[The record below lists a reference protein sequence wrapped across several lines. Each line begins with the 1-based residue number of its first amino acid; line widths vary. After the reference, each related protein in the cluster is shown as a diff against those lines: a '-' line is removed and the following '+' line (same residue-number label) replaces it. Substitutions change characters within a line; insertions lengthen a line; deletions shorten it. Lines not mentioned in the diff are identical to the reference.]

1 MDIKEYFDKN
11 QINEILSFKQDF
23 AVTNLG
29 IGERGFFASLFDG
42 QTIILTSDF
51 VSANTIRLQLESLG
65 KVAKVVSGG
74 YDSPIFVYSQDLS
87 QIKNLLRCVCE
98 FKNKTVDILI
108 VVANA
113 LFQKLPKDLKST
125 HFEIGKNYEFSYLS
139 KLLSNYGYRKVDMV
153 GSEGEYSIRG
163 DIVDI
168 FNLGDQMP
176 TRLSFF
182 DDQLEEIY
190 NFSFEELNKKQN
202 LEKFVLFPCTL
213 FFDTDQD
220 ALFENIKNVDTQ
232 NVVNKNKL
240 AEVKEQVVQEVIRQP
255 NNLKLAWNFVFEQTQ
270 SFLQTLDCD
279 RVIFNEPQT
288 LIQTI
293 NLVDSSNKNTLF
305 NLYENGLV
313 GKIHLNFFANKNDVL
328 KTAGQKIAFENLM
341 GTPLFEPKQT
351 FDFRT
356 FPSKKYVF
364 DYNAL
369 VSDLNLLRNANDI
382 ILFAGDQSTKTNLSN
397 YLIGR
402 GISLS
407 DQNAKSFDKHT
418 IKITEDY
425 LYQSVLVDGYPLLV
439 ATSDLVKKNKSAAKK
454 GKASLFLPK
463 VGDFVVH
470 NFHGIGK
477 CKEIRRIKIGNIERD
492 YFVIEYQKGDI
503 LYLPTEQTDSLSAYV
518 GGEENP
524 TLNKLGGLEFAK
536 LKAKAKAGIK
546 ELAFDLLKLYSERS
560 QIKGFKFAEDDSIQQ
575 AFEDCFEYEET
586 PDQLCA
592 INDIK
597 SDMTSG
603 KIMDRLVCGDVG
615 FGKTEV
621 AFRAIFKAILSGKQ
635 VALLCP
641 TTILAEQ
648 HYKNAKKRFADFMV
662 NVKVINRLV
671 PKNVQNQIVKEVA
684 EGKVDLLIGTH
695 RLLSNDIK
703 FKDLGLLVLDEEQR
717 FGVEAKEKL
726 KNLKNDISVLTL
738 SATPIPRTLHMSLTG
753 IRDISLIETAPKN
766 RLPVQSF
773 VCEYDENVI
782 KDACMKEINRGGQVF
797 IVYNRVETIYD
808 FANKIQALLPD
819 VKIGVAHGQ
828 MSAKTLEDA
837 VLKLYNGEFQ
847 ILIATSLIENGIDIP
862 QANTL
867 IVVDSDKLGLSS
879 LYQLKGRIGRSN
891 ILAYAYFMYKPDKIL
906 TEDALKRLQA
916 ISEFSS
922 MGSGF
927 KIALRDLEIRGAGS
941 VLGSKQ
947 HGHIEKIG
955 YDLYSKMLDDTIKE
969 LEGKQKQEQKEVKI
983 DIKLNSFVPQE
994 YIFEEN
1000 ERIRVYNDISG
1011 LLDTSQAKNYLQKL
1025 EQTYGDVPNEV
1036 DNLCKIAV
1044 IKNLAQQN
1052 NVARV
1057 IINEQTARLYIYKDE
1072 NILCPHLHQKLE
1084 ECKQDFVLKFES
1096 LPIIELVNTQANINA
1111 KVEKIIELLS

>member
-1 MDIKEYFDKN
+1 MNIKENFDKN

-23 AVTNLG
+23 VVTNLG

-51 VSANTIRLQLESLG
+51 VSANTFRMQLESLG

-98 FKNKTVDILI
+98 FKDKTIDILI
-108 VVANA
+108 VVVNA

-125 HFEIGKNYEFSYLS
+125 KFEIGKNYNFAWLS
-139 KLLSNYGYRKVDMV
+139 KLLLNYGYRKVDMV
-153 GSEGEYSIRG
+153 GSEGEFSIRG
-163 DIVDI
+163 DIVDV
-168 FNLGDQMP
+168 FNLGDQIP

-202 LEKFVLFPCTL
+202 IERFVLFPCTL
-213 FFDTDQD
+213 FFDTNQD
-220 ALFENIKNVDTQ
+220 VLIENIKNVDTQ
-232 NVVNKNKL
+232 NAVNKNKL
-240 AEVKEQVVQEVIRQP
+240 AEVKEQVMQEVIRQP
-255 NNLKLAWNFVFEQTQ
+255 NNLKLAWNFVFEQNQ
-270 SFLQTLDCD
+270 SFLQTLDCA

-313 GKIHLNFFANKNDVL
+313 GKIHLDFFAKKDDIL
-328 KTAGQKIAFENLM
+328 KTTGQKIAFSNLI
-341 GTPLFEPKQT
+341 GTPLFESNQT

-356 FPSKKYVF
+356 FTSKKYVF
-364 DYNAL
+364 DYNTL
-369 VSDLNLLRNANDI
+369 VSDINLLRNANDI
-382 ILFAGDQSTKTNLSN
+382 ILFAGDQSTKVNLSN

-402 GISLS
+402 GISIS
-407 DQNAKSFDKHT
+407 DEDTKTFDKHT
-418 IKITEDY
+418 IKITDNY

-439 ATSDLVKKNKSAAKK
+439 ATSDLVKKNKSTVKK

-463 VGDFVVH
+463 VGDYVVH

-518 GGEENP
+518 GGEESP

-546 ELAFDLLKLYSERS
+546 ELAFDLLKLYSQRS
-560 QIKGFKFAEDDSIQQ
+560 QIKGFKFVEDDSIQQ

-592 INDIK
+592 ISDIK
-597 SDMTSG
+597 SDMTNG

-621 AFRAIFKAILSGKQ
+621 AFRAVFKAILSGKQ
-635 VALLCP
+635 VAFLCP
-641 TTILAEQ
+641 TTILSEQ

-671 PKNVQNQIVKEVA
+671 PKSVQKQIIKEVS

-695 RLLSNDIK
+695 RLLSNDIS

-808 FANKIQALLPD
+808 FASKIQTILPD

-828 MSAKTLEDA
+828 MNARALEDA

-867 IVVDSDKLGLSS
+867 VVVDSDKLGLSS

-906 TEDALKRLQA
+906 GEDALKRLQA

-983 DIKLNSFVPQE
+983 DIKINSFVPQE

-1000 ERIRVYNDISG
+1000 ERIRVYNDISY
-1011 LLDTSQAKNYLQKL
+1011 LLDMNNAKEYLQKL
-1025 EQTYGDVPNEV
+1025 NQTYGDVPSEV
-1036 DNLCKIAV
+1036 KNLCKIAV

-1057 IINEQTARLYIYKDE
+1057 IISEQVARLYIYKDE
-1072 NILCPHLHQKLE
+1072 NILCQHLHQKLE
-1084 ECKQDFVLKFES
+1084 EYKQEFVLKFES
-1096 LPIIELVNTQANINA
+1096 LPIIEFVNAQANIDV
-1111 KVEKIIELLS
+1111 KVEKIIELLC